1 MADRSRI
8 QIRTGEDPEVYED
21 IGSGTAGVPMPVSIE
36 TGDIEIGA
44 VEIKDGLTDR
54 RLEVTTDN
62 AILATD
68 KETPPTDDS
77 KNNASTALSYDANGD
92 LQYVDE
98 TIDGTTYRTTL
109 SYTSRVLSGVSEA
122 VEL

>member
-62 AILATD
+62 AILATE
-68 KETPPTDDS
+68 KEVPPTDDS
-77 KNNASTALSYDANGD
+77 KNNGSLVLAYTGD
-92 LQYVDE
+92 NLTSITK
-98 TIDGTTYRTTL
+98 TIDTVEYVKTLTYTDNIVTAI
-109 SYTSRVLSGVSEA
+109 SEWSI
-122 VEL
+122 V

>member
-68 KETPPTDDS
+68 KETPPTNDS
-77 KNNASTALSYDANGD
+77 KNNGSLVLAYTGD
-92 LQYVDE
+92 NLTSITK
-98 TIDGTTYRTTL
+98 TIDTVEYVKTL
-109 SYTSRVLSGVSEA
+109 TWTAGVLTAVSSWS
-122 VEL
+122 

>member
-68 KETPPTDDS
+68 KETVPTDDS
-77 KNNASTALSYDANGD
+77 KNNGSTALSYDANGD

-109 SYTSRVLSGVSEA
+109 SYTSRVLSGISEA
-122 VEL
+122 VEQ

>member
-1 MADRSRI
+1 MALAKVTNQRETDKFVLNSSDETA
-8 QIRTGEDPEVYED
+8 IRT
-21 IGSGTAGVPMPVSIE
+21 VSE
-36 TGDIEIGA
+36 T
-44 VEIKDGLTDR
+44 
-54 RLEVTTDN
+54 
-62 AILATD
+62 

-77 KNNASTALSYDANGD
+77 KNNGSTALSYDANGD

-122 VEL
+122 VEQ